1 MEYKPHPY
9 QQFCEQRII
18 AEPSIALYLEMGLGK
33 SVITLSAIRRL
44 KYEFFQVHRVLVIA
58 PLKVAEATWTNE
70 AAKWDHLKGLRL
82 SRVLGIEKERLAA
95 LRQNADIYVIN
106 RDNVAWLVRLLR
118 EGWPFDMVV
127 IDELT
132 SFKNHAAKRFRALK
146 AVLPSIRRVVGLTG
160 TPAPGGIADLWSQIY
175 LLDRGKRLGRS
186 ITSYRAQYFTH
197 NPYTHEYKP
206 LPGSEERVRESIRD
220 ISISLS
226 AADYLQMPDL
236 ITDDIPVMLDAKA
249 TAAYR
254 AMERDMVLSLGE
266 ETITAASAAVL
277 TNKLLQL
284 CSGAA
289 YTEESGTASMHDCKL
304 DALIELV
311 DSLDGAPAL
320 LFYGY
325 KHEVPRLVD
334 GLQKLRPGIQVRI
347 YQGAQDAEDWN
358 AGKLDV
364 LLAHPASCAYGLNL
378 QQGGH
383 HIIWFTLS
391 WSLELYL
398 QANAR
403 LHRQGQERPVIV
415 HRLLVQGGM
424 DEAVAK
430 ALSGKQDTQDA
441 LMDAL
446 KARITEVRAEA

>member
-197 NPYTHEYKP
+197 TPYTHEYKP

-311 DSLDGAPAL
+311 DGRRACAAVLA
-320 LFYGY
+320 

-334 GLQKLRPGIQVRI
+334 GLQKLRPGIQVRTTR
-347 YQGAQDAEDWN
+347 ARTEDWN
-358 AGKLDV
+358 AGSDV
-364 LLAHPASCAYGLNL
+364 CWHPPA
-378 QQGGH
+378 
-383 HIIWFTLS
+383 
-391 WSLELYL
+391 
-398 QANAR
+398 AR
-403 LHRQGQERPVIV
+403 MG
-415 HRLLVQGGM
+415 
-424 DEAVAK
+424 
-430 ALSGKQDTQDA
+430 
-441 LMDAL
+441 
-446 KARITEVRAEA
+446 